1 MVPGIERP
9 RSQQTSRSAT
19 SLGHAPKRG
28 PGLGVLLRTP
38 PIDLLSPASRH
49 VQQQAG
55 QSTPGKRLLR
65 DSLTASA
72 GSLPWSA
79 CSTQDSFM
87 GRVQTSGSG
96 LASPTRLQNTRGK
109 MFLEPRL
116 GRSGSEVGGATI
128 RPPGDDAEAEDMI
141 NEEDFA
147 DQVSNLS
154 HSIEEIARNLRLD
167 HLQKTSDAKA
177 AARLEAARREKEAE
191 IRRARKKEQMAKDP
205 RRKVALKIE
214 RGRREAAEA
223 YMQGSKGDEDAEPK
237 KSSKQ
242 KAIPMVE
249 FMAEDC
255 TIDNK
260 EGVEVV
266 DVLAIQRRCQGLG
279 HHQSVDEMLQL
290 RRWQEKTQ
298 KPKNSSLR
306 SGGCTGK
313 IESGRWL
320 FSSSALGAVSLEDK
334 LALAKARRDG
344 QRAEKIRRKLTNMR
358 TECPLY
364 LCRAYGLVDSQG
376 NSILARSSY
385 DDYSDSEY
393 ASLASS
399 DEDIPHSRR
408 SSGEAFAS
416 ASAPAVS
423 FSRKTLSRNT
433 NRMTTRGTIF
443 GQAGRKSAARKT
455 IGGNADRARQEAL
468 ARKVKKCK
476 AIMRAS
482 VQWLK
487 ILFRKRRLHR
497 AADACLVLL
506 RHLGEWVHIRSA
518 MKGFLQRVKTI
529 QRTIRE
535 FLAIKHK
542 RCHLIEKEW
551 CRIEDQHLSVHAQ
564 HKVEIAMQETS
575 GGQTRGPG
583 RGKRRVLQ
591 AALEANVSS
600 KNWKMV
606 VDISSQRIPTAER
619 KAIISAYHR
628 RTLKRHMQIGKSFL
642 QIVFDALH
650 ASRELDH
657 YLNQFHYGNNARETM
672 TLFEIKREDIVLDQQ
687 AQDLP
692 YWHMAEAVILQLV
705 ACSAQALAH
714 LPAFKEHPANH
725 AIPADKRSS
734 WLEYSPGFSPHEFAE
749 FVLVQLDRPYF
760 HGRFGRDPNRR
771 ESDIMMTEGRS
782 PSRRETEDD
791 RRQFML
797 DG

>member
-1 MVPGIERP
+1 
-9 RSQQTSRSAT
+9 
-19 SLGHAPKRG
+19 
-28 PGLGVLLRTP
+28 
-38 PIDLLSPASRH
+38 
-49 VQQQAG
+49 
-55 QSTPGKRLLR
+55 
-65 DSLTASA
+65 
-72 GSLPWSA
+72 
-79 CSTQDSFM
+79 
-87 GRVQTSGSG
+87 
-96 LASPTRLQNTRGK
+96 
-109 MFLEPRL
+109 
-116 GRSGSEVGGATI
+116 
-128 RPPGDDAEAEDMI
+128 
-141 NEEDFA
+141 
-147 DQVSNLS
+147 
-154 HSIEEIARNLRLD
+154 
-167 HLQKTSDAKA
+167 
-177 AARLEAARREKEAE
+177 
-191 IRRARKKEQMAKDP
+191 
-205 RRKVALKIE
+205 
-214 RGRREAAEA
+214 
-223 YMQGSKGDEDAEPK
+223 
-237 KSSKQ
+237 
-242 KAIPMVE
+242 
-249 FMAEDC
+249 
-255 TIDNK
+255 
-260 EGVEVV
+260 
-266 DVLAIQRRCQGLG
+266 
-279 HHQSVDEMLQL
+279 MLQL

-306 SGGCTGK
+306 SGGSTGK
-313 IESGRWL
+313 VESGRWL
-320 FSSSALGAVSLEDK
+320 FSSSALGAVSLEEK

-657 YLNQFHYGNNARETM
+657 YLNQFHYGNNARETL

-749 FVLVQLDRPYF
+749 FVLVQLAGGEGGF
-760 HGRFGRDPNRR
+760 WIFGVFPFSFDGCAW
-771 ESDIMMTEGRS
+771 TGLWRS
-782 PSRRETEDD
+782 GFS
-791 RRQFML
+791 
-797 DG
+797 